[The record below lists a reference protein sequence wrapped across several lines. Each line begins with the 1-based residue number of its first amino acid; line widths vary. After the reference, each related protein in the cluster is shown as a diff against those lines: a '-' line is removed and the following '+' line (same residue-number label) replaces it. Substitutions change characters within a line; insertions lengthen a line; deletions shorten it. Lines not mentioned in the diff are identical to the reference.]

1 MPCPNQK
8 HPRIFVACLAAFNK
22 GFLCGQWIDAAQN
35 IPAIQQQ
42 IKNILSD
49 SPITGTEEF
58 IILRAEGFGSLR
70 IDKDDSI
77 KKVQKLASF
86 IATHGPL
93 GLELLALYESLE
105 PAQMALNNDY
115 QGEYGSEVEFA
126 TQLFQE
132 LYQDSVP
139 KEVFR
144 YIHYEAY
151 KADLFH
157 SAFHSFEIEGK
168 VHVFAQ
174 S

>member
-1 MPCPNQK
+1 MK
-8 HPRIFVACLAAFNK
+8 
-22 GFLCGQWIDAAQN
+22 
-35 IPAIQQQ
+35 
-42 IKNILSD
+42 
-49 SPITGTEEF
+49 
-58 IILRAEGFGSLR
+58 

-86 IATHGPL
+86 IATHGSL
-93 GLELLALYESLE
+93 GLELLAHYESLE

-115 QGEYGSEVEFA
+115 QGEYESEVEFA

-132 LYQDSVP
+132 LYQDFIP
-139 KEVFR
+139 REVFR

-151 KADLFH
+151 KTDLFH
-157 SAFHSFEIEGK
+157 FIFHSFEIEGK